1 MNKYSY
7 SRTKQMN
14 ELVSMKPVFSFYEL
28 TVFFFRKRNS
38 LNLRFLGKGVYVF
51 ILFFIGQIIYVCNVS
66 ILPWIPWKPERIFT
80 TVAFRLSN
88 IGRHS

>member
-28 TVFFFRKRNS
+28 TVFFLEKET
-38 LNLRFLGKGVYVF
+38 L
-51 ILFFIGQIIYVCNVS
+51 
-66 ILPWIPWKPERIFT
+66 
-80 TVAFRLSN
+80 
-88 IGRHS
+88 

>member
-1 MNKYSY
+1 MSINKYSY

-66 ILPWIPWKPERIFT
+66 ILP
-80 TVAFRLSN
+80 
-88 IGRHS
+88 

>member
-28 TVFFFRKRNS
+28 TVFF
-38 LNLRFLGKGVYVF
+38 L
-51 ILFFIGQIIYVCNVS
+51 
-66 ILPWIPWKPERIFT
+66 E
-80 TVAFRLSN
+80 
-88 IGRHS
+88 

>member
-28 TVFFFRKRNS
+28 TVFFYNKKLFKPSFPRKRG
-38 LNLRFLGKGVYVF
+38 LRFYLVF
-51 ILFFIGQIIYVCNVS
+51 HRPDHLRV
-66 ILPWIPWKPERIFT
+66 
-80 TVAFRLSN
+80 
-88 IGRHS
+88 